1 MRRIDRD
8 NIQYKKNGGEMDSRA
23 YTEVNYIINEMSS
36 EMKNKIPSQILRNI
50 ENRMDKN
57 YDFRIEEEEFEN
69 AELLEDTEKILS
81 VLYTDYLASDE
92 EKIIIKNK
100 EKILE
105 NKKKETLANIEL
117 KEIFPKM
124 QETNETT
131 QIEEN
136 KELLNSKQVNW
147 YIKIIN
153 FLKSFK
159 K

>member
-1 MRRIDRD
+1 
-8 NIQYKKNGGEMDSRA
+8 MDSRA
-23 YTEVNYIINEMSS
+23 YTEVNYIINEMSD

-69 AELLEDTEKILS
+69 AELLEDTQKILS

-153 FLKSFK
+153 FLKK
-159 K
+159 L

>member
-1 MRRIDRD
+1 
-8 NIQYKKNGGEMDSRA
+8 MDSRA
-23 YTEVNYIINEMSS
+23 YTEVNYIINEMSG

-92 EKIIIKNK
+92 EKIIIKSK
-100 EKILE
+100 DKILE

-117 KEIFPKM
+117 KDIFPKT

-147 YIKIIN
+147 YRKIIN
-153 FLKSFK
+153 LFK
-159 K
+159 RVLNKDKTKES

>member
-1 MRRIDRD
+1 
-8 NIQYKKNGGEMDSRA
+8 MDSRA
-23 YTEVNYIINEMSS
+23 YTEVNYIINEMSD

-57 YDFRIEEEEFEN
+57 YDFCIEDEEFEN

-92 EKIIIKNK
+92 EKIIIKSK

-117 KEIFPKM
+117 KDIFPNT

-136 KELLNSKQVNW
+136 KGLLNSKQVNW
-147 YIKIIN
+147 YRKIIN
-153 FLKSFK
+153 LFK
-159 K
+159 RVLNKDKTKES

>member
-1 MRRIDRD
+1 
-8 NIQYKKNGGEMDSRA
+8 MDSRA
-23 YTEVNYIINEMSS
+23 YTQVNYIINEMSS

-57 YDFRIEEEEFEN
+57 YNFRIEEEEFEN
-69 AELLEDTEKILS
+69 AKLLEDTEKILS

-92 EKIIIKNK
+92 EKIVIKNK

-117 KEIFPKM
+117 KEIFPKT

-131 QIEEN
+131 IQEN
-136 KELLNSKQVNW
+136 KDLLNSKQVNW
-147 YIKIIN
+147 YRKIIN
-153 FLKSFK
+153 LFKRILK
-159 K
+159 

>member
-1 MRRIDRD
+1 
-8 NIQYKKNGGEMDSRA
+8 MDSRA
-23 YTEVNYIINEMSS
+23 YTEVNYIINEMSN

-50 ENRMDKN
+50 ENRMNKN
-57 YDFRIEEEEFEN
+57 YNFRIEEEEFEN
-69 AELLEDTEKILS
+69 AKLLEDTEKILS

-92 EKIIIKNK
+92 EKIVIQNK

-117 KEIFPKM
+117 KEIFPKR

-131 QIEEN
+131 QIQEN

-153 FLKSFK
+153 FFKRALKNKTKES
-159 K
+159 

>member
-1 MRRIDRD
+1 
-8 NIQYKKNGGEMDSRA
+8 MDSRA
-23 YTEVNYIINEMSS
+23 YTEVNYIINEMSD

-69 AELLEDTEKILS
+69 AELLEDTQKILS

-92 EKIIIKNK
+92 EKIVIKSK

-105 NKKKETLANIEL
+105 NKKKETLTNIEL
-117 KEIFPKM
+117 KEIFPKA
-124 QETNETT
+124 QETNETIQT
-131 QIEEN
+131 EEN